1 MPPKK
6 APAKKAA
13 PKSKAAPKVKAA
25 PKSKAAPKAK
35 AAKPAP
41 KPKPRA
47 PKAKAPS
54 PPPAPTLSS
63 LPQVL
68 LMEVCGYLVGLAPD
82 SIEGCSSWAIHSAI
96 RQLPA
101 LSLVSSAFRAAAGG
115 VANFGIL
122 GKGVPIDPL
131 SLAGLK
137 RRAAGLDLSRV
148 HAGFIAGLVEKWGGV
163 EVTAPEE
170 AGGETIRALDMV
182 VNHYAG
188 NGDHHDYE
196 FNMDLMMQRFAAQV
210 EGAYRQFLVVK
221 AVEAGA
227 GAAGWGAEKC
237 MATKILDV
245 FWHAHMMLPKEY
257 YADCAELTGGE
268 GVGALIDHEPDYFA
282 KDENSLNTKLKLL
295 FTYERAANY
304 FPGGILAD
312 HQTFPVEALAGD
324 IIVEM
329 MDDMYDDEGCG

>member
-1 MPPKK
+1 
-6 APAKKAA
+6 
-13 PKSKAAPKVKAA
+13 
-25 PKSKAAPKAK
+25 
-35 AAKPAP
+35 
-41 KPKPRA
+41 
-47 PKAKAPS
+47 
-54 PPPAPTLSS
+54 
-63 LPQVL
+63 
-68 LMEVCGYLVGLAPD
+68 
-82 SIEGCSSWAIHSAI
+82 
-96 RQLPA
+96 
-101 LSLVSSAFRAAAGG
+101 
-115 VANFGIL
+115 
-122 GKGVPIDPL
+122 
-131 SLAGLK
+131 
-137 RRAAGLDLSRV
+137 V

-268 GVGALIDHEPDYFA
+268 GVGALIDHVRPRA
-282 KDENSLNTKLKLL
+282 K
-295 FTYERAANY
+295 R
-304 FPGGILAD
+304 GGGEEEGFD
-312 HQTFPVEALAGD
+312 DD
-324 IIVEM
+324 I
-329 MDDMYDDEGCG
+329 